1 MVIFVRC
8 ILYNK
13 YTPVADIEFDT
24 TVKRISNIYEIL
36 DIKYAPLGVYNA
48 YNNKSGNTLKALNL
62 WFSGRGI
69 PSWRKD
75 LSGLLLRLGVSSAD
89 ELLDKSYGLSL
100 SDQYWFKEK
109 GSSITWNDINF
120 FTNPFEYTAYLRAS
134 LDSTGRY
141 SQNPSLKSPTNT
153 TDGMLQKAWIIEDGR
168 RVLVKGTYTASRE
181 EPFNEWLASRICD
194 KLGFD
199 YCKYKL
205 DWYQNTLVSK
215 CDNFI
220 GEDEEIISAYDVF
233 MSEKKRNDVNDFEH
247 YVSILEDHGIIDAR
261 EKVSD
266 MYILDYL
273 MVNSDRHMKNFGII
287 RNVESLEWVDTT
299 PIFDSGQS
307 MCCDRYTNNM
317 DFKNAYGKFF
327 TNTSKNYKQILET
340 IGKSGLGID
349 AVKLNG
355 IVEEYEDVLKI
366 YQDQMD
372 MTDRRINKLTEGLQT
387 RMDMLEKYISRHQQ
401 KCVSRYHETEEAD
414 IEEDDLML

>member
-1 MVIFVRC
+1 M
-8 ILYNK
+8 
-13 YTPVADIEFDT
+13 
-24 TVKRISNIYEIL
+24 
-36 DIKYAPLGVYNA
+36 
-48 YNNKSGNTLKALNL
+48 
-62 WFSGRGI
+62 
-69 PSWRKD
+69 
-75 LSGLLLRLGVSSAD
+75 LR
-89 ELLDKSYGLSL
+89 Y
-100 SDQYWFKEK
+100 
-109 GSSITWNDINF
+109 
-120 FTNPFEYTAYLRAS
+120 
-134 LDSTGRY
+134 
-141 SQNPSLKSPTNT
+141 
-153 TDGMLQKAWIIEDGR
+153 
-168 RVLVKGTYTASRE
+168 
-181 EPFNEWLASRICD
+181 
-194 KLGFD
+194 
-199 YCKYKL
+199 YCKL
-205 DWYQNTLVSK
+205 T
-215 CDNFI
+215 
-220 GEDEEIISAYDVF
+220 
-233 MSEKKRNDVNDFEH
+233 DFEH